1 MLPFSGRFFISQS
14 AFHASLHTHVLFPSQ
29 VPKGYYSTEV
39 KDPLFAEERIVLLT
53 LNNFTLFWIFTR
65 FGFLRDLDLEYSYI
79 GYIRK
84 IEFRQGCASFLKE
97 TLHFVVA
104 LRLTLVHHKLWHW
117 LIRCKNKPLTRIKG
131 LVLNSVVRR
140 QQKGRSQNTLVWN

>member
-1 MLPFSGRFFISQS
+1 MLPFSGSFFISQS

-29 VPKGYYSTEV
+29 VPKGYYSTEGSFIC
-39 KDPLFAEERIVLLT
+39 KERIVLLT
-53 LNNFTLFWIFTR
+53 LDNFTLFWIFTR
-65 FGFLRDLDLEYSYI
+65 FGFGMFLHRHRLHQK
-79 GYIRK
+79 IRT
-84 IEFRQGCASFLKE
+84 RQGCSSFLKE

-104 LRLTLVHHKLWHW
+104 LRLTLVHHKQWHW

-140 QQKGRSQNTLVWN
+140 QQKGRSQNSVVTKGFLYQ

>member
-29 VPKGYYSTEV
+29 VPKGYYRL
-39 KDPLFAEERIVLLT
+39 KDPLFAKERVFLLT
-53 LNNFTLFWIFTR
+53 LNNFTFFWIFTR
-65 FGFLRDLDLEYSYI
+65 FGFGMCLHRHRLHQKN
-79 GYIRK
+79 R
-84 IEFRQGCASFLKE
+84 FRQGCASFLKE

-140 QQKGRSQNTLVWN
+140 QQKGRSQNSVVTKGFLYQ